1 MSLDPAIWG
10 TVFPELVRRSKPARA
25 ILGFRVSR
33 IQAAGWP
40 ETQVL
45 LTSMHGRYVWQPG
58 PNTARCLAGTGHA
71 VPASGCGCGFYACHG
86 LRQLEFVLGAVMTSP
101 DLVLVG
107 VAGSG
112 TVRIHE
118 RGWRAQFARILAFSD
133 EGPGRNAKPQKRL
146 AERTARALE
155 AMYHVPVV
163 PLNKLPGVMVE
174 SGEFVEEIK

>member
-1 MSLDPAIWG
+1 VSLDPAIWG

-33 IQAAGWP
+33 IHAAGWP
-40 ETQVL
+40 ETQVSL
-45 LTSMHGRYVWQPG
+45 MSMNGRYFWQPG
-58 PNTARCLAGTGHA
+58 RNTARCLVARTRHA
-71 VPASGCGCGFYACHG
+71 APASGCSCGFYACHR
-86 LRQLEFVLGAVMTSP
+86 LRPLEFVRTP
-101 DLVLVG
+101 PNIVLVG

-118 RGWRAQFARILAFSD
+118 RGWRAQFARILAVSD
-133 EGPGRNAKPQKRL
+133 EVLGRNAQPQKRL

-155 AMYHVPVV
+155 ATYHVPVV
-163 PLNKLPGVMVE
+163 PLNKLPGVMFE